1 MRGYDQGRWTNLATR
16 TFHLV
21 VLVAVGFSAAQTV
34 PRQYSL
40 YTSHR
45 THRMDD
51 VVTVIVDENND
62 ATDDASTRTRSDSK
76 AHAHAQKGQ
85 GMLGFLPSLND
96 ESDLGNK
103 FDGQGKTTRQ
113 GRMNAIVTARVVEV
127 LANGDLKV
135 EGAKQVV
142 VNEETEIL
150 SVSGI
155 ARVEDISANNTV
167 HSGRLAEAKV
177 SYSGQG
183 STSAA
188 ADKGVLATFLDWL
201 F

>member
-1 MRGYDQGRWTNLATR
+1 MQGFDRHQWAGLAVR
-16 TFHLV
+16 TLRVV
-21 VLVAVGFSAAQTV
+21 VLLAVGFAAAQSMS
-34 PRQYSL
+34 RQYSL

-85 GMLGFLPSLND
+85 GMLGFLPSMND
-96 ESDLGNK
+96 ESDLANK

-113 GRMNAIVTARVVEV
+113 GRMNAIVSARVVEV
-127 LANGDLKV
+127 LANGDLRV
-135 EGAKQVV
+135 EGSKQVV

-155 ARVEDISANNTV
+155 ARVEDISVNNTV

-177 SYSGQG
+177 SYSGEG

-188 ADKGVLATFLDWL
+188 ADKGVLASFLDWL